1 MKYYVG
7 LTIGPITDTIGNA
20 TVPAALWFSS
30 YLFADLSRRLC
41 AGILAA
47 LPEARLL
54 STAYRPDIHL
64 EQDGVGLYADRI
76 LFRVEGEETEIRD
89 ALNVVVTVCRDE
101 TAGAF
106 PEHYDRK
113 EMRGFFRDYLQIHF
127 VLLPEP
133 KLAGRDKLKA
143 LNDCLDAL
151 ELMKTFPASSL
162 HDPFSRLFA
171 NDDARDR
178 ESGARNSEIKA
189 SPLFPQRKA
198 AYLLNPFGAVRDIP
212 DIARTNADMEKKY
225 SRYFAVVNADGDGIG
240 NFQASF
246 GEEEVERFSEA
257 CLQYRLQVTELIHA
271 FGGMPVYAGGDD
283 LLFLAPIYGTV
294 DGQRGTVLTLC
305 QAIRELFH
313 RCVRDLFP
321 AASEYPTVS
330 FGVSVQYEK
339 HPLYEALDK
348 GEDLMNWAKYD
359 VFHDSKGDPIKDNL
373 ALELRKH
380 SGQSLKLAV
389 HNPDFPAFR
398 KLMDAMLLGDDSKK
412 TAAVLRQVLHAAP
425 LLELHLRK
433 TEAALQAPGADP
445 DAAKKRFGKIW
456 MNFFDN
462 PGQAVFE
469 NYLNGLGGAV
479 FDVFLRERHLLWGE
493 ETDTKGP
500 LGVMTG
506 LLRWARFLEEK
517 AGERE

>member
-1 MKYYVG
+1 MTYYAG
-7 LTIGPITDTIGNA
+7 FTIGPITDTIGNA

-41 AGILAA
+41 AGILEA
-47 LPEARLL
+47 LPGARLL

-76 LFRVEGEETEIRD
+76 LFRVEGEKTAIRD
-89 ALNVVVTVCRDE
+89 ALCGVAAVCRDE
-101 TAGAF
+101 TAEAF
-106 PEHYDRK
+106 PPRFDRA
-113 EMRGFFRDYLQIHF
+113 ELRSFFRDYLQIHF

-133 KLAGRDKLKA
+133 ELAGKDKLEA
-143 LNDCLDAL
+143 LNDCLGAM
-151 ELMKTFPASSL
+151 ELMKTFPVSSE

-171 NDDARDR
+171 NDDARNR
-178 ESGARNSEIKA
+178 EDGARNYEIKHL
-189 SPLFPQRKA
+189 PLFPKKKKE
-198 AYLLNPFGAVRDIP
+198 YLLNPSDAVRDIP
-212 DIARTNADMEKKY
+212 DIARTNADPDKKY
-225 SRYFAVVNADGDGIG
+225 SRYFAVVNADGDGISK
-240 NFQASF
+240 FQAHF
-246 GEEEVERFSEA
+246 GDGEVERFSEA
-257 CLQYRLQVTELIHA
+257 CLQYRLKVTELIFA

-294 DGQRGTVLTLC
+294 NGQRGTVLTLC
-305 QAIRELFH
+305 QAIRELFQD
-313 RCVRDLFP
+313 CVREAFP

-339 HPLYEALDK
+339 HPLYEALKK
-348 GEDLMNWAKYD
+348 GEKLMYWAKND
-359 VFHDSKGDPIKDNL
+359 VFHDDADKPIKDNL

-389 HNPDFPAFR
+389 HNPDFPAFQT
-398 KLMDAMLLGDDSKK
+398 LLDAMLLVGDSKK

-425 LLELHLRK
+425 LLGLHFK
-433 TEAALQAPGADP
+433 NTAAALREPGADM
-445 DAAKKRFGKIW
+445 DAARKRFVKIW
-456 MNFFDN
+456 MNFYDN
-462 PGQAVFE
+462 PGQE
-469 NYLNGLGGAV
+469 NFKDYLEGIGGAV
-479 FDVFLRERHLLWGE
+479 FDVLLRERHLLWGE
-493 ETDTKGP
+493 ETNVKGW